1 MAKNVVGVLG
11 GNYTS
16 SRILTGW
23 LSEADYIIG
32 ADSGAHRIRELGFL
46 PHVVLGDLDSIHLD
60 SLEFFQNSPTVD
72 VVEIRH
78 QDITD
83 CGKLLSFAEQK
94 GINKLL
100 LTSTEGDLM
109 DHQLDAI
116 HTAVKSP
123 LDITFGLERGIGAIL
138 KGEVSK
144 EFQVKEGCRVSLI
157 PITEAKCVQLT
168 GVKWALENTTLS
180 PTGSTSIS
188 NIATSEVVRVSIAS
202 GAVYLF
208 IEGITSFSQLP

>member
-11 GNYTS
+11 GNFTS

-23 LSEADYIIG
+23 LAEADYIIG
-32 ADSGAHRIRELGFL
+32 ADSGAHKIRELGFL
-46 PHVVLGDLDSIHLD
+46 PHVVIGDLDSIHLEI
-60 SLEFFQNSPTVD
+60 LQFFQKSPTIE
-72 VVEIRH
+72 VVEILH

-83 CGKLLSFAEQK
+83 CGKLLSFAEQQ
-94 GINKLL
+94 GITKIL
-100 LTSTEGDLM
+100 LTGSEGDLM

-123 LDITFGLERGIGAIL
+123 LDITFGLERGVGAIL
-138 KGEVSK
+138 KGEVK
-144 EFQVKEGCRVSLI
+144 KQFQVKEGCRVSLI
-157 PITEAKCVQLT
+157 PITEATGVHLN
-168 GVKWALENTTLS
+168 GVKWTLENTILS

-188 NIATSEVVRVSIAS
+188 NIATSEVVQVSLAC